1 MLAGTRK
8 GSIDNGRNCQ
18 DTMRSTYVRCFRR
31 CLVSTADHAQII
43 VVDALGVGGSAA
55 GREHAV
61 EAAQHAHGK
70 HNALVLALVRTT
82 QLQSNQSRSKNPYE
96 FHATVHSGYCF
107 GLFNREDLGVLDSLN
122 EHHLYS

>member
-1 MLAGTRK
+1 M
-8 GSIDNGRNCQ
+8 
-18 DTMRSTYVRCFRR
+18 
-31 CLVSTADHAQII
+31 STADHAQVI

-107 GLFNREDLGVLDSLN
+107 GLFNREDLGVLAKLATMSEDGSAA
-122 EHHLYS
+122 SRPRR